1 MALTASSEMALRS
14 FSFLMYIE
22 RTLAFTSSIIMLAMF
37 RPVTFLLLAA
47 VTLGSAG
54 RLTFAQTPPPGVPF
68 DASKHPNPIITFV
81 ETKDFKSISSD
92 QVKKE
97 SGIELLG
104 ISQDEGKRQ
113 SIEIADG
120 RFVKNMSILGG
131 RTDVT
136 FYPVIRQKF
145 QLSEGGDLVLY
156 SFRFPKVALP
166 PDFARIVLNEAALE
180 KKKKPSEMRF
190 GGAKPETLEIRGAKA
205 LLFESD
211 GQITVYWQEV
221 GVGHTAT
228 AMLPRKQFFQI
239 IEDLL

>member
-1 MALTASSEMALRS
+1 MVR
-14 FSFLMYIE
+14 
-22 RTLAFTSSIIMLAMF
+22 MF
-37 RPVTFLLLAA
+37 RPVTFLLLALA
-47 VTLGSAG
+47 AAGSSTF
-54 RLTFAQTPPPGVPF
+54 TFAQTPPPGSPF
-68 DASKHPNPIITFV
+68 DGSKHPNPIITFV
-81 ETKDFKSISSD
+81 ETKDFKPISSD

-104 ISQDEGKRQ
+104 LSQEQGKRQ
-113 SIEIADG
+113 SIDIADG

-136 FYPVIRQKF
+136 FYPVVRQKF
-145 QLSEGGDLVLY
+145 QLPERGELVLY

-190 GGAKPETLEIRGAKA
+190 GGEKPETLEIRGARA
-205 LLFESD
+205 LLFEND
-211 GQITVYWQEV
+211 GQITVYWQEG
-221 GVGHTAT
+221 GVGHTAS
-228 AMLPRKQFFQI
+228 AMLPRKELFEI

>member
-1 MALTASSEMALRS
+1 M
-14 FSFLMYIE
+14 FP
-22 RTLAFTSSIIMLAMF
+22 MF
-37 RPVTFLLLAA
+37 RPITFLLLITA
-47 VTLGSAG
+47 TLVSSGLA
-54 RLTFAQTPPPGVPF
+54 LAQTPPPGLPF
-68 DASKHPNPIITFV
+68 DVSKHPNPIITFV
-81 ETKDFKSISSD
+81 ETKDFRPVSPE

-97 SGIELLG
+97 SGIDLLG
-104 ISQDEGKRQ
+104 LSQDQGKVQ
-113 SIEIADG
+113 SIEFADG

-136 FYPVIRQKF
+136 FYPVVRQKF
-145 QLSEGGDLVLY
+145 QLSKGGDLVLY

-205 LLFESD
+205 LLFDND
-211 GQITVYWQEV
+211 GQITVYWQE
-221 GVGHTAT
+221 GGIGHTAT
-228 AMLPRKQFFQI
+228 AMMPRNDLFEI

>member
-1 MALTASSEMALRS
+1 MVA
-14 FSFLMYIE
+14 MY
-22 RTLAFTSSIIMLAMF
+22 
-37 RPVTFLLLAA
+37 RPLSFLLLTAA
-47 VTLGSAG
+47 LVSPV
-54 RLTFAQTPPPGVPF
+54 LTFAQTPPPGAPF

-81 ETKDFKSISSD
+81 ETKDFKSITPG
-92 QVKKE
+92 QIKE
-97 SGIELLG
+97 QSGIELLG
-104 ISQDEGKRQ
+104 ISQDEGKRD

-136 FYPVIRQKF
+136 FYPVVRQKF
-145 QLSEGGDLVLY
+145 ALNGKGDLVLY

-180 KKKKPSEMRF
+180 RKKKPSEMRF
-190 GGAKPETLEIRGAKA
+190 GGAKPETLEIRGARA

-211 GQITVYWQEV
+211 GQITVYWQEQ
-221 GVGHTAT
+221 GIGHTAT
-228 AMLPRKQFFQI
+228 ATLPRQDLFQI

>member
-1 MALTASSEMALRS
+1 
-14 FSFLMYIE
+14 
-22 RTLAFTSSIIMLAMF
+22 MLAMF
-37 RPVTFLLLAA
+37 RHVTFLLLATTTF
-47 VTLGSAG
+47 VSSSLV
-54 RLTFAQTPPPGVPF
+54 FAQTPPPGVPF

-81 ETKDFKSISSD
+81 ETKDFKPVSSD

-104 ISQDEGKRQ
+104 LSQDEGKIQ

-136 FYPVIRQKF
+136 FYPVVRQKF
-145 QLSEGGDLVLY
+145 HLSEGGEFVLY

-166 PDFARIVLNEAALE
+166 PDFARIVLNEAAVE

-205 LLFESD
+205 LLFESE
-211 GQITVYWQEV
+211 GNQITVYWQED
-221 GVGHTAT
+221 GIGHTAT
-228 AMLPRKQFFQI
+228 ATMPRNNLFEV

>member
-1 MALTASSEMALRS
+1 
-14 FSFLMYIE
+14 
-22 RTLAFTSSIIMLAMF
+22 MLAMF
-37 RPVTFLLLAA
+37 RPVTFLLVASAA
-47 VTLGSAG
+47 LGSSI
-54 RLTFAQTPPPGVPF
+54 LTFAQTPPPGVPF
-68 DASKHPNPIITFV
+68 DGTKHPNPIITFV
-81 ETKDFKSISSD
+81 ETKDFKPISSD

-104 ISQDEGKRQ
+104 ISQDQGKRQ
-113 SIEIADG
+113 SLEIADG
-120 RFVKNMSILGG
+120 RFVKNMPILGG

-136 FYPVIRQKF
+136 FYPVVRQKF
-145 QLSEGGDLVLY
+145 QLSERSELVLY

-211 GQITVYWQEV
+211 GQITVYWQED
-221 GVGHTAT
+221 GIAHTAT
-228 AMLPRKQFFQI
+228 ATLPRKELFEI